1 MADIIDGRVISKK
14 LKDELKLRVDELKNQ
29 GIECALAFIQVGE
42 DEASTVYMNS
52 QQKGCAYV
60 GIRSIEV
67 KLPTETTQE
76 ELLKLIHDLND
87 DSSVNGIL
95 VETPVPDH
103 INLKAVISAI
113 DPRKD
118 MDGFHPYNMGMLTIG
133 GKSNLPCT
141 PAGVVEL
148 LKRSGY
154 ELEGKNCVVVGRS
167 HNVGIPAAQLMLR
180 ENATVTIA
188 HSRTKNLQE
197 VCKQADILIVAVG
210 KKKLITKDYVKQGA
224 IVVDVGIHVDEDGSL
239 CGDVD
244 YKDVFEVAGAITP
257 VPGGV
262 GPMTIV
268 MLLNSCLDSIKG

>member
-1 MADIIDGRVISKK
+1 MAEIINGKVISKQM
-14 LKDELKLRVDELKNQ
+14 KDELKIRVEELKKQ

-42 DEASTVYMNS
+42 DEASTVYMKN
-52 QQKGCAYV
+52 QQKGCEYV
-60 GIRSIEV
+60 GVRSIEV
-67 KLPTETTQE
+67 KLPKETTQE
-76 ELLKLIHDLND
+76 ELLQLIYKLNADP
-87 DSSVNGIL
+87 SVNGIL
-95 VETPVPDH
+95 VETPVPNH
-103 INLKAVISAI
+103 IQIQSVISAI
-113 DPRKD
+113 DPGKD

-141 PAGVVEL
+141 PAGVIQL

-154 ELEGKNCVVVGRS
+154 QLEGKQCVVVGRS

-180 ENATVTIA
+180 ENATVTVA

-210 KKKLITKDYVKQGA
+210 KKKLITKDFVKEGA
-224 IVVDVGIHVDEDGSL
+224 IVVDVGIHLDDDGSL

-244 YKDVFEVAGAITP
+244 FHDVVEVAGAITP

-262 GPMTIV
+262 GPMTIA
-268 MLLNSCLDSIKG
+268 MLLNSCLDSVKG